1 MALIETNAFLN
12 ANINPAFVPKF
23 WTRWINRAL
32 FPQATISNFILNL
45 SSEIVGVDIV
55 NIPNLY
61 VNLPT
66 ISTQSTQGA
75 EITTQRLAATQ
86 TQFSCNTHIYVAY
99 LWGDADLEQV
109 ADKYDISY
117 EYARMAQNLI
127 VQTIETAIFSLQA
140 SIVAA
145 GQIFLVPNT
154 AGVTA
159 GLDWD
164 LSIRKAIGYFSNK
177 GIYQNEL
184 RMYVDAITFYNQLA
198 GVAKYY
204 NQYSSDMSLI
214 KTGVFEGGE
223 SQANANKH
231 GYVGFVYALPTYI
244 SPLVVK
250 DGSSLSRNLVLHKNA
265 FAYAMRPFGYM
276 QSNNSNFVNT
286 STGNGSQ
293 GETFVSDAESM
304 NPTMPV
310 NLRTQISYVH
320 KNLAWLCTVDTV
332 YGTSVVR
339 LDLAVVI
346 PTLQTSVANS

>member
-32 FPQATISNFILNL
+32 WPQATITSYVLNL

-109 ADKYDISY
+109 ADKYDISF

-127 VQTIETAIFSLQA
+127 VQTIETALFTLQSSIVSGTQIFS
-140 SIVAA
+140 
-145 GQIFLVPNT
+145 VPNT
-154 AGVTA
+154 AGVVA
-159 GLDWD
+159 GVDFD
-164 LSIRKAIGYFSNK
+164 LQVRKAIGYFANK

-184 RMYVDAITFYNQLA
+184 RFYVDAITFYNQLA

-204 NQYSSDMSLI
+204 NQYSSDMNLI
-214 KTGVFEGGE
+214 KTGTFEG
-223 SQANANKH
+223 SMANAQSH
-231 GYVGFVYALPTYI
+231 GYVGIVYSLKTYI
-244 SPLVVK
+244 SPLVIK
-250 DGSSLSRNLVLHKNA
+250 DGSTLSRNLILHKNA

-276 QSNNSNFVNT
+276 QASNSNFVN
-286 STGNGSQ
+286 SSNGNGSQ

-304 NPTMPV
+304 NPILPV
-310 NLRTQISYVH
+310 NMRTQISYVH

-332 YGTSVVR
+332 YGASVVR
-339 LDLAVVI
+339 LDLAVVV
-346 PTLQTSVANS
+346 PTLQTAYATA